1 MTLRN
6 GVLLL
11 AALLAGCTGEN
22 VDEDFVAEH
31 GALLAR
37 VECTGLMPPNNDYR
51 VHYSALMFL
60 DGSVMASA
68 TERISSTVAAGTAFF
83 ERSDANRFNAS
94 VVVNPAD
101 PGEACGTG
109 SAVHYTM
116 ESGDLQRCFCT
127 GMSFDCNDS
136 VLSVDTDCSGFNK
149 TLFD

>member
-1 MTLRN
+1 MFRKAS
-6 GVLLL
+6 LLL
-11 AALLAGCTGEN
+11 AAAIVGCTGEN
-22 VDEDFVAEH
+22 VDEDFVAAH

-68 TERISSTVAAGTAFF
+68 TERISSSVAAGTAFF

-101 PGEACGTG
+101 PGEACGNGATIYY
-109 SAVHYTM
+109 AM
-116 ESGDLQRCFCT
+116 NSGELQRCRCT
-127 GMSFDCNDS
+127 GVSFDCDDDELD
-136 VLSVDTDCSGFNK
+136 VATDCAGFNK
-149 TLFD
+149 SLFD